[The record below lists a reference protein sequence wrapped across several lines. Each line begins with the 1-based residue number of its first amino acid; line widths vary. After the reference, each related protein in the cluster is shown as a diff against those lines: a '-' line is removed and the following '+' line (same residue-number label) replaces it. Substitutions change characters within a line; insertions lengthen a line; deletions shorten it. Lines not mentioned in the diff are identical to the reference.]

1 MKEIDGYPKNLRDL
15 LFNTKFTVNYYQ
27 REYMWGR
34 KQIEELIDDLT
45 TEFLQYYDPNK
56 PRTSIA
62 SDYSAYFM
70 GSIVITDTNNA
81 IIDGQ
86 QRLTSLTLLL
96 IYVNRR
102 LRALGEEDAAIGG
115 MIYSAQYGIKSFNI
129 NVEDRTACLESIYT
143 KGEFDPD
150 GANESSRHIWERYN
164 DIIDVFPQEIDDIAL
179 PYFADWL
186 MEKVYFIRIVAGS
199 EQDAQKVFVSM
210 NDRGLNLTPTEML
223 KGYLLSEISDDAKRE
238 RANTIWKNC
247 VDKLKSLDSNKNED
261 EAFIKDWLRAQY
273 AETIRETKAG
283 SENLDFDLIGTVF
296 HKWVREN
303 SSRLGLRTSE
313 DYEEFIDKFEYFCDK
328 YLQIKSICNSYD
340 EKYRYVY
347 YNYKLDFTL
356 QTQLLLAPICY
367 GDTSDI
373 VDKKLEMVAKFI
385 DIYIYA
391 RAINYKRVGY
401 STIKNYVFNVT
412 KRIRTLDCESLSNAL
427 ITLVKELEW
436 DFSDLAKWELNSY
449 TKKYI
454 HHFIARITSYLERNT
469 DKPDNYINYVDSE
482 IKNPYEVEHITPD
495 KYEWFAEE
503 YPSENDF
510 SQYRNN
516 IGDLLLLP
524 KSLNASL
531 KEQKYEY
538 KVDKYCSA
546 DGNIYSESL
555 NEKAYQNNP
564 RFVKFSNDNN
574 LEFKSYEHFGK
585 NEILERSKLVERIA
599 KQIWNPENIK

>member
-1 MKEIDGYPKNLRDL
+1 MKEIDGHPKNLRDL
-15 LFNTKFTVNYYQ
+15 LFNTKYTVNYYQ

-45 TEFLQYYDPNK
+45 TEFLQYYDPSK

-102 LRALGEEDAAIGG
+102 LRALKKEDAAIDG

-143 KGEFDPD
+143 RGEFDPD
-150 GANESSRHIWERYN
+150 GANESSRHIWERYK
-164 DIIDVFPQEIDDIAL
+164 DIIDVFPQEIDDNAL

-199 EQDAQKVFVSM
+199 EQDAQRVFVSM

-223 KGYLLSEISDDAKRE
+223 KGYLLSEINDDTKRE
-238 RANTIWKNC
+238 EANTVWKNC
-247 VDKLKSLDSNKNED
+247 VDKLKTLDSNKSED

-283 SENLDFDLIGTVF
+283 SVNLDFDLIGTEF
-296 HKWVREN
+296 HKWVRDN
-303 SSRLGLRTSE
+303 SSKLGLRTSE
-313 DYEEFIDKFEYFCDK
+313 DFEEFIEKYEYFCNI
-328 YLQIKSICNSYD
+328 YLKIKRVCETYD
-340 EKYRYVY
+340 ERYRYVY

-373 VDKKLEMVAKFI
+373 VDKKLEMVARFI

-401 STIKNYVFNVT
+401 STIKNYVFSVT
-412 KRIRTLDCESLSNAL
+412 KRIRTLDCESLSDAL

-436 DFSDLAKWELNSY
+436 DFSDLKKWELNSY

-469 DKPDNYINYVDSE
+469 DKPDNYINYINYE
-482 IKNPYEVEHITPD
+482 IKNPYEIEHITPD

-574 LEFKSYEHFGK
+574 LKFKSYEHFGK
-585 NEILERSKLVERIA
+585 KEILERSELVERIA
-599 KQIWNPENIK
+599 NQIWNPENIK